1 MMTLIVLTGASG
13 SGKTAIATVIAERYP
28 DDIAV
33 YRFDSIGVPPVDAMI
48 RDHGSPEAWQRDK
61 TIDWMARLAP
71 IARAGKP
78 ILLEG
83 QMRIAFIAEAAA
95 VANIDDYRL
104 ILVDCD
110 DATRAE
116 RLTVG
121 RGQPELA
128 NEDMMNWAA
137 YLRREAVQHGCEI
150 FDTSRLSLDQCV
162 AHMLEHLRKP
172 AT

>member
-1 MMTLIVLTGASG
+1 MALIVLTGASG
-13 SGKTAIATVIAERYP
+13 SGKTAIATAIAELYP
-28 DDIAV
+28 DDFAV
-33 YRFDSIGVPPVDAMI
+33 YRFDSIGVPPVDVMI

-61 TIDWMARLAP
+61 TIDWMVRLAP

-78 ILLEG
+78 VLLEG
-83 QMRIAFIAEAAA
+83 QMRIAFIAEAAEA
-95 VANIDDYRL
+95 ASIDDCRL

-110 DATRAE
+110 DATRTE
-116 RLTVG
+116 RLAIG

-137 YLRREAVQHGCEI
+137 YLRGEAAQCGCEI

-162 AHMLEHLRKP
+162 AHVLEYLCKRAP
-172 AT
+172 